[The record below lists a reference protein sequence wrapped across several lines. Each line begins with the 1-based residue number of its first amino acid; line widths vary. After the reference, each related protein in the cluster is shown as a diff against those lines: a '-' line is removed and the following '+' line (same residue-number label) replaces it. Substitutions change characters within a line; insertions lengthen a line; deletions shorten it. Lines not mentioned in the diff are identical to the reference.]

1 MSSSENLN
9 DCHLGRS
16 IIRRGCLKS
25 LTTLLTDFPKY
36 LLVPF
41 CMYSR
46 KYGTGLCTETI
57 DVKNYEGMECS
68 IANFPLHPKLY
79 QHIQLF
85 DYFFDHEQRSK
96 VLKEALFFFCSCSCW
111 RGIKLRKCCK
121 WNKKCSRTKFISKRT
136 KNVPKGTKNI
146 REQNSFVIKQKIFA
160 MKIALN

>member
-85 DYFFDHEQRSK
+85 EYFFDHEQRSK
-96 VLKEALFFFCSCSCW
+96 VLKEALLFFLFLLAW
-111 RGIKLRKCCK
+111 NQVKKMLQMEQKMLANKIRLKA
-121 WNKKCSRTKFISKRT
+121 NKKCSKGKKRFANKICSKSN
-136 KNVPKGTKNI
+136 K
-146 REQNSFVIKQKIFA
+146 SFVY
-160 MKIALN
+160 L

>member
-85 DYFFDHEQRSK
+85 EYFFDHEQRSK
-96 VLKEALFFFCSCSCW
+96 VLKEALFFYARA
-111 RGIKLRKCCK
+111 RGSRHQGEYILVVIVVVMFFTCHFLKSGRIKELLEYLL
-121 WNKKCSRTKFISKRT
+121 SR
-136 KNVPKGTKNI
+136 
-146 REQNSFVIKQKIFA
+146 SF
-160 MKIALN
+160 